1 MILITL
7 ILLLLLFVFVYSY
20 ALSIKEHRAN
30 LRAQFKQAVEI
41 YLDERYR
48 EEMIVHDDVELYDPR
63 RVTVHL
69 KSNPEIEFPVWGR
82 EGVEI
87 GEEYLQMH
95 LRFDA
100 QQRFTAVL
108 QQYFPDEFSLIVG
121 GIIWENPVPSGELET
136 NYYLYELYRKFGRPP
151 MWEEVGSNVRLER
164 IRISID
170 GVIENDEQRA
180 DLRQRFEETGCHVE
194 RIELTD
200 KNGMTED
207 FSFPF

>member
-7 ILLLLLFVFVYSY
+7 ILLLLLFLFVYSY
-20 ALSIKEHRAN
+20 ALSIKDHRAN
-30 LRAQFKQAVEI
+30 LRAQYKQAVEN
-41 YLDERYR
+41 YLAEKYR

-69 KSNPEIEFPVWGR
+69 KSNPEIVFPVWGR
-82 EGVEI
+82 EGVAI
-87 GEEYLQMH
+87 WEEYLQVQ
-95 LRFDA
+95 LCFDA
-100 QQRFTAVL
+100 QQRFAAIL
-108 QQYFPDEFSLIVG
+108 QQYFPDKFSLDVG
-121 GIIWENPVPSGELET
+121 GIIWENPDPSGELET
-136 NYYLYELYRKFGRPP
+136 NYYLYELYRKLGRPP
-151 MWEEVGSNVRLER
+151 AWEEVGRNVRLGG
-164 IRISID
+164 ITISIE

-194 RIELTD
+194 RIELSD